1 MQADFAAWG
10 ELGTEQQNNGY
21 PDAGQQQDD
30 GYPDAGQQQD
40 DGYPDAGQ
48 QQDDGYPDAGQQ
60 QDDGYPDA
68 GQQQDDGFLADFA
81 AWGELGT
88 EQQDDGYP
96 DAGQQQ
102 DDGYPDAGQQQDDG
116 YPDAGQ
122 QQDDGFSD
130 AGQRQDYPDA
140 DVEQDQTYPEG
151 GAEQGYFDAEKEDAF
166 EREMQALTEQIEGED
181 KVLAAEDKSLAGLQ
195 EDDFTNLQ
203 EYNLADVEQDKE
215 GEEPSEEELEALLQ
229 QVKDD
234 DDSLADLE
242 EEMALAEQDGDEG
255 EGGEGGTAVAQ
266 WNNKFDGPLHVFCPP
281 GQGLYGVK
289 SVHSNKKEDRLYSWY
304 CKKVS
309 CTADSIYCRCL
320 RQ

>member
-1 MQADFAAWG
+1 MQADFAAWR
-10 ELGTEQQNNGY
+10 ELGTEQQDNGY

-40 DGYPDAGQ
+40 DGFQ
-48 QQDDGYPDAGQQ
+48 
-60 QDDGYPDA
+60 
-68 GQQQDDGFLADFA
+68 ADFA

-88 EQQDDGYP
+88 EQQDN
-96 DAGQQQ
+96 
-102 DDGYPDAGQQQDDG
+102 G

-130 AGQRQDYPDA
+130 AGQQQDDGFSDAGQQQDDGFSDAGQQQDYLDA

-166 EREMQALTEQIEGED
+166 EREMQVLTEQIEEED
-181 KVLAAEDKSLAGLQ
+181 KALAAEDKSLAGLQ

-242 EEMALAEQDGDEG
+242 EEMALAEQDGNEG

-309 CTADSIYCRCL
+309 CTADSVYCRCL

>member
-1 MQADFAAWG
+1 MCVCRRLWLLLTAVALLSAVVSATHLQADFAAWG
-10 ELGTEQQNNGY
+10 ELGTEQQDNGFSDAGQQQNNGYPDAGQQQDNGY

-30 GYPDAGQQQD
+30 GFQ
-40 DGYPDAGQ
+40 
-48 QQDDGYPDAGQQ
+48 
-60 QDDGYPDA
+60 
-68 GQQQDDGFLADFA
+68 ADFA

-88 EQQDDGYP
+88 EQQDNGYP

-102 DDGYPDAGQQQDDG
+102 NNGFSDAGQQQD
-116 YPDAGQ
+116 YL
-122 QQDDGFSD
+122 
-130 AGQRQDYPDA
+130 DA

-151 GAEQGYFDAEKEDAF
+151 GAEQAYFDAEKEDAF
-166 EREMQALTEQIEGED
+166 EREMRALTEQIEEED
-181 KVLAAEDKSLAGLQ
+181 KALAAEAKSLAGLQ

-234 DDSLADLE
+234 DDDDDLE
-242 EEMALAEQDGDEG
+242 EEMALAEQDGNEG

-309 CTADSIYCRCL
+309 CTADSVYCRCL